1 MLQQRGTILLS
12 SLIRSYNRHQTL
24 ISNPLLQTSITTSAS
39 PQTYLIPTMRHFT
52 TPVYKKHGSTSNNK
66 LSSSSSKKRYSSF
79 ASKAFVATATAST
92 SFAAYYCATA
102 LLFSSAATVNGDNS
116 VDGGGAFN
124 VEKKIDENYGIEYVS
139 FDSYPGVHLDD
150 NTGVAT
156 KEVKATSA
164 EIVSKALDAAGLD
177 ESGIVKG
184 ITLNADGL
192 SLPFGDDNTLHPKH
206 VHRIGLGETCPV
218 YGCPFLPLDV
228 HYYPK
233 VKDQLEKMRK
243 KDDESASTTDEKEW
257 ILNSSGSKVA
267 AVLTLIGYKGGKMER
282 KTLFSLCC
290 FFVYIMYKNMNILS
304 LLPPCVYRSN

>member
-39 PQTYLIPTMRHFT
+39 PQTYLIPTMRHLT

-66 LSSSSSKKRYSSF
+66 QSSSSSSSKKRYSSF

-282 KTLFSLCC
+282 KSLFFGC
-290 FFVYIMYKNMNILS
+290 F
-304 LLPPCVYRSN
+304 LPLFI